1 MLEKELKDLK
11 LLFLRFVIAFSV
23 TCIIFFIIQT
33 LISQASELNKSNK
46 APNFIEFI
54 RIKQDDSLQERKR
67 TIPDKPPTPKRP
79 PQPQVEIDVSKPP
92 PTANLDF
99 DMPDFSL
106 PTDFSGAFMGN
117 LESMGTGTSQ
127 LIPIVKVAPRCPREA
142 QISGIDGSVTL
153 LLNVNSNGRVS
164 TIQVKSAKPTRVF
177 NSEAIKAV
185 KRWQFKPKTID
196 GIAVDQKG
204 ELLVEFSCNV

>member
-1 MLEKELKDLK
+1 MIINTNKI
-11 LLFLRFVIAFSV
+11 LRFIIALSV
-23 TCIIFFIIQT
+23 TFAIFFIIQA

-79 PQPQVEIDVSKPP
+79 PQPQVELDVSKPP

-153 LLNVNSNGRVS
+153 VLNVNSNGRVS
-164 TIQVKSAKPTRVF
+164 SIQVKSAKPTRVF

>member
-1 MLEKELKDLK
+1 
-11 LLFLRFVIAFSV
+11 
-23 TCIIFFIIQT
+23 
-33 LISQASELNKSNK
+33 
-46 APNFIEFI
+46 
-54 RIKQDDSLQERKR
+54 
-67 TIPDKPPTPKRP
+67 
-79 PQPQVEIDVSKPP
+79 
-92 PTANLDF
+92 
-99 DMPDFSL
+99 L

-142 QISGIDGSVTL
+142 QISGVDGSVTL
-153 LLNVNSNGRVS
+153 ILNVNANGRVS

>member
-1 MLEKELKDLK
+1 MIINTKKI
-11 LLFLRFVIAFSV
+11 LRFIIALSV
-23 TCIIFFIIQT
+23 TFAIFFIIQA
-33 LISQASELNKSNK
+33 LISQASELNKSKK

-79 PQPQVEIDVSKPP
+79 PQPQVELDVSKPP

-153 LLNVNSNGRVS
+153 VLNVNSNGRVS
-164 TIQVKSAKPTRVF
+164 SIQVKSAKPTRVF
-177 NSEAIKAV
+177 NLEAIKAV

>member
-1 MLEKELKDLK
+1 MIINTKKI
-11 LLFLRFVIAFSV
+11 LRFIIALSV
-23 TCIIFFIIQT
+23 TFAIFFIIQA
-33 LISQASELNKSNK
+33 LISQASELKKSKK

-79 PQPQVEIDVSKPP
+79 PQPQVELDVSKPP

-153 LLNVNSNGRVS
+153 VLNVNSNGRVS

>member
-1 MLEKELKDLK
+1 MTISII
-11 LLFLRFVIAFSV
+11 LFLRFVIAFSV

>member
-1 MLEKELKDLK
+1 MIINTTKI
-11 LLFLRFVIAFSV
+11 LRFIIALSV
-23 TCIIFFIIQT
+23 TFTIFFIIQA

-79 PQPQVEIDVSKPP
+79 PQPQVELDVSKPP

-153 LLNVNSNGRVS
+153 ILNVNANGRVS

>member
-1 MLEKELKDLK
+1 MIINTTKI
-11 LLFLRFVIAFSV
+11 LRFIIALSV
-23 TCIIFFIIQT
+23 TFAIFFIIQA

-79 PQPQVEIDVSKPP
+79 PQPQVELDVSKPP
-92 PTANLDF
+92 PAANLDF

-153 LLNVNSNGRVS
+153 VLNVNSNGRVS
-164 TIQVKSAKPTRVF
+164 SIQVKSAKPTRVF

>member
-1 MLEKELKDLK
+1 MIINTKKI
-11 LLFLRFVIAFSV
+11 LRFIIALSV
-23 TCIIFFIIQT
+23 TFAIFFIIQA
-33 LISQASELNKSNK
+33 LISQASELNKSKK

-79 PQPQVEIDVSKPP
+79 PQPQVE
-92 PTANLDF
+92 LDF

-153 LLNVNSNGRVS
+153 VLNVNSNGRVS

>member
-1 MLEKELKDLK
+1 MTINIK
-11 LLFLRFVIAFSV
+11 LLYRFTLALIATFF
-23 TCIIFFIIQT
+23 IFFIIQA
-33 LISQASELNKSNK
+33 LISQASELNKKLNK
-46 APNFIEFI
+46 PNFVEFI

-79 PQPQVEIDVSKPP
+79 PQPQVELDVSKPP
-92 PTANLDF
+92 PTASLDF

-127 LIPIVKVAPRCPREA
+127 LIPVVKVAPRCPREA
-142 QISGIDGSVTL
+142 QINGTNGSVLL
-153 LLNVNSNGRVS
+153 LLNVNSNGRVDS
-164 TIQVKSAKPTRVF
+164 ISIKSAKPARIF
-177 NSEAIKAV
+177 NGEAIKAV
-185 KRWQFKPKTID
+185 RRWQFKPKTID

>member
-1 MLEKELKDLK
+1 MTINIK
-11 LLFLRFVIAFSV
+11 LFLRFVIAFSV

-92 PTANLDF
+92 PAANLDF

>member
-1 MLEKELKDLK
+1 MIINIK
-11 LLFLRFVIAFSV
+11 LLIRFLIALVV
-23 TCIIFFIIQT
+23 TFTIFFIIQS

-79 PQPQVEIDVSKPP
+79 PQPQVELDVSKPP

-117 LESMGTGTSQ
+117 LDSMGTGISQ

-142 QISGIDGSVTL
+142 QVSGIDGSVTL
-153 LLNVNSNGRVS
+153 LLNVNSSGRVS
-164 TIQVKSAKPTRVF
+164 SVRLKSAKPARVF
-177 NSEAIKAV
+177 NAEAIKAV
-185 KRWQFKPKTID
+185 RRWQFKPKTID
-196 GIAVDQKG
+196 GIAVDQMG
-204 ELLVEFSCNV
+204 ELLVEFTCNV

>member
-1 MLEKELKDLK
+1 MIINTTKI
-11 LLFLRFVIAFSV
+11 LRFIIALSV
-23 TCIIFFIIQT
+23 TFAIFFIIQA

-54 RIKQDDSLQERKR
+54 RIKQDDALQERKR

-79 PQPQVEIDVSKPP
+79 PQPQVELDVSKPP

-153 LLNVNSNGRVS
+153 ILNVNANGRVS

>member
-1 MLEKELKDLK
+1 MIINTTKI
-11 LLFLRFVIAFSV
+11 LRFIIALSV
-23 TCIIFFIIQT
+23 TFVIFFIIQA

-79 PQPQVEIDVSKPP
+79 PQPQVELDVSKPP

-106 PTDFSGAFMGN
+106 PTDFSGAFLGN

-153 LLNVNSNGRVS
+153 ILNVNANGRVS

>member
-1 MLEKELKDLK
+1 MIINTKKI
-11 LLFLRFVIAFSV
+11 LRFIIALSV
-23 TCIIFFIIQT
+23 TFAIFFIIQA

-79 PQPQVEIDVSKPP
+79 PQPQVELDVSKPP

-153 LLNVNSNGRVS
+153 VLNVNSNGRVS
-164 TIQVKSAKPTRVF
+164 SIQVKSAKPTRVF

>member
-1 MLEKELKDLK
+1 MTINTTKI
-11 LLFLRFVIAFSV
+11 LRFIIALSV
-23 TCIIFFIIQT
+23 TFAIFFIIQA

-79 PQPQVEIDVSKPP
+79 PQPQVELDVSKPP

-153 LLNVNSNGRVS
+153 ILNVNANGRVS

>member
-1 MLEKELKDLK
+1 MIINTTKI
-11 LLFLRFVIAFSV
+11 LRFIIALSV
-23 TCIIFFIIQT
+23 TFAIFFIIQA

-79 PQPQVEIDVSKPP
+79 PQPQVELDVSKPP

-153 LLNVNSNGRVS
+153 ILNVNASGRVS

>member
-1 MLEKELKDLK
+1 MIINTTKI
-11 LLFLRFVIAFSV
+11 LRFIIALSV
-23 TCIIFFIIQT
+23 TFAIFFIIQA

-79 PQPQVEIDVSKPP
+79 PQPQVELDVSKPP

-142 QISGIDGSVTL
+142 QISGVDGSVTL
-153 LLNVNSNGRVS
+153 ILNVNANGRVS

>member
-1 MLEKELKDLK
+1 MTINTK
-11 LLFLRFVIAFSV
+11 LLVRFGIAVIATS
-23 TCIIFFIIQT
+23 TIFFVIQT
-33 LISQASELNKSNK
+33 LISQASELNKKINK
-46 APNFIEFI
+46 PNFVEFI

-79 PQPQVEIDVSKPP
+79 PQPQVELDVSKPP
-92 PTANLDF
+92 PTASLDF

-127 LIPIVKVAPRCPREA
+127 LIPIVKVAPRCPRRHKYRE
-142 QISGIDGSVTL
+142 SMVL
-153 LLNVNSNGRVS
+153 CCYYNVNSNGRVS
-164 TIQVKSAKPTRVF
+164 SVSIRSANPARIF
-177 NSEAIKAV
+177 NGEAIKAV
-185 KRWQFKPKTID
+185 RRWQFRPKTID

>member
-1 MLEKELKDLK
+1 MTINIK
-11 LLFLRFVIAFSV
+11 LFLRFVIAFSV

-127 LIPIVKVAPRCPREA
+127 LIPTVKVAPRCPREA

>member
-1 MLEKELKDLK
+1 MIINTTKI
-11 LLFLRFVIAFSV
+11 LRFIIALSV
-23 TCIIFFIIQT
+23 TFAIFFIIQA

-79 PQPQVEIDVSKPP
+79 PQPQVELDVSKPP

-153 LLNVNSNGRVS
+153 ILNVNANGRVS

-177 NSEAIKAV
+177 N
-185 KRWQFKPKTID
+185 
-196 GIAVDQKG
+196 
-204 ELLVEFSCNV
+204 

>member
-1 MLEKELKDLK
+1 MIINTTKI
-11 LLFLRFVIAFSV
+11 LRFIIALSV
-23 TCIIFFIIQT
+23 TFAIFFIIQA

-79 PQPQVEIDVSKPP
+79 PQPQVELDVSKPP

-153 LLNVNSNGRVS
+153 ILNVNANGRVS

>member
-1 MLEKELKDLK
+1 MIINTTKI
-11 LLFLRFVIAFSV
+11 LRFIIALSV
-23 TCIIFFIIQT
+23 TFAIFFIIQA

-79 PQPQVEIDVSKPP
+79 PQPQVELDVSKPP

-153 LLNVNSNGRVS
+153 ILNVNANGRVS
-164 TIQVKSAKPTRVF
+164 SIQVKSAKPTRVF

>member
-1 MLEKELKDLK
+1 MIINTTKI
-11 LLFLRFVIAFSV
+11 LRFIIALSV
-23 TCIIFFIIQT
+23 TFAIFFIIQA

-79 PQPQVEIDVSKPP
+79 PQPQVELDVSKPP

-153 LLNVNSNGRVS
+153 VLNVNSNGRVS

>member
-1 MLEKELKDLK
+1 MIINTTKI
-11 LLFLRFVIAFSV
+11 LRFTIALSV
-23 TCIIFFIIQT
+23 TFAIFFIIQT

-79 PQPQVEIDVSKPP
+79 PQPQVELDVSKPP

-153 LLNVNSNGRVS
+153 ILNVNANGRVS